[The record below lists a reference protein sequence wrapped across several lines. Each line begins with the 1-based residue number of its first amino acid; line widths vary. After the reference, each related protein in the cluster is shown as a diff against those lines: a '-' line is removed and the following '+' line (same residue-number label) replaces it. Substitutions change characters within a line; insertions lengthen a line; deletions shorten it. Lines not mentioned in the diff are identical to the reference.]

1 MRLLR
6 LLAFG
11 IGLSALAACQTNDL
25 KEPPVPL
32 GDFRLGLNIAV
43 ADNVQKVPISR
54 DASKED
60 WETAIKKAVD
70 DRFGRYEG
78 DKLYNIGI
86 SIDGYALAPPG
97 VPLVLKPKS
106 VLVVT
111 ANIWDDAAG
120 KKLNPEG
127 KQLTIFEH
135 MSAETVIGSG
145 VTQNKKKQ
153 MEILSYNA
161 AKSVEKWLLE
171 HPEWFGMPPKG
182 KAATPAA
189 TATVVSAVEETPAVT
204 VPAATT
210 PKVTTPATPAP
221 APAKPA
227 AAKATAAKPLI
238 ILPVP
243 SKPVPKT
250 GTP

>member
-11 IGLSALAACQTNDL
+11 LGLSALAACQTNDL
-25 KEPPVPL
+25 KEPPAPL

-54 DASKED
+54 EASKED
-60 WETAIKKAVD
+60 WEAAIKKAVD
-70 DRFGRYEG
+70 DRFGRYDG
-78 DKLYNIGI
+78 AKLYNIGI

-161 AKSVEKWLLE
+161 AKSVEKWLLDN
-171 HPEWFGMPPKG
+171 PEWFGLPPKG
-182 KAATPAA
+182 KAAATPVAATPAA
-189 TATVVSAVEETPAVT
+189 PAVITPAVT
-204 VPAATT
+204 TPAVTA
-210 PKVTTPATPAP
+210 PVVTTPAAP

-227 AAKATAAKPLI
+227 TAKATPAKPLI

-243 SKPVPKT
+243 SKTVPKT

>member
-6 LLAFG
+6 LLVL
-11 IGLSALAACQTNDL
+11 GLGLTALAACQTNDL
-25 KEPPVPL
+25 KEPPAPL
-32 GDFRLGLNIAV
+32 GNFRLGLNIAV

-54 DASKED
+54 EASKED
-60 WETAIKKAVD
+60 WEAALKKAVD

-86 SIDGYALAPPG
+86 AIDGYALAPPG

-106 VLVVT
+106 VLVIT

-171 HPEWFGMPPKG
+171 HPEWFGLPPKG
-182 KAATPAA
+182 KAATAAVAAPA
-189 TATVVSAVEETPAVT
+189 VSTPAVT
-204 VPAATT
+204 MP
-210 PKVTTPATPAP
+210 P
-221 APAKPA
+221 APAKPLP
-227 AAKATAAKPLI
+227 AKTAPVKTTPVKPAVV
-238 ILPVP
+238 LPVP
-243 SKPVPKT
+243 SKTVPKT